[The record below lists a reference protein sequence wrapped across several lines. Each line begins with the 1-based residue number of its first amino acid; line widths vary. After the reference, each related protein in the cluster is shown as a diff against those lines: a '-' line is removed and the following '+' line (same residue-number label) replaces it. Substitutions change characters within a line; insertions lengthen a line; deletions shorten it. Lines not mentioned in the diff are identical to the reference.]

1 LSEGQGIG
9 VGNAY
14 WRHAAVL
21 RRLENFLEA
30 NPDSALHLTDLC
42 AAAAVSD
49 RTLRI
54 LCHEHLGMS
63 PTRYLW
69 LRRMHLAR
77 RALRMA
83 DPTTSTVTE
92 IATSY
97 AFWELGR
104 FAVAYRSLFGETPS
118 ATLRRP
124 LEDPQ
129 KISGSPWRLPES
141 A

>member
-1 LSEGQGIG
+1 
-9 VGNAY
+9 
-14 WRHAAVL
+14 
-21 RRLENFLEA
+21 
-30 NPDSALHLTDLC
+30 
-42 AAAAVSD
+42 
-49 RTLRI
+49 
-54 LCHEHLGMS
+54 MS

-118 ATLRRP
+118 ATLQRP
-124 LEDPQ
+124 PEDPRPQ
-129 KISGSPWRLPES
+129 KISGSPWLFPETV
-141 A
+141 

>member
-1 LSEGQGIG
+1 
-9 VGNAY
+9 
-14 WRHAAVL
+14 
-21 RRLENFLEA
+21 
-30 NPDSALHLTDLC
+30 
-42 AAAAVSD
+42 
-49 RTLRI
+49 
-54 LCHEHLGMS
+54 MS

-69 LRRMHLAR
+69 LRRMHLAS

-83 DPTTSTVTE
+83 DPTTTTVTQ

-124 LEDPQ
+124 LEDPRPQ
-129 KISGSPWRLPES
+129 KNFGSPWRLPEP